1 MQAGQLSGHDS
12 DSRNAIK
19 ILASMFSALIVA
31 AATPA
36 TAQDYPTRPVRV
48 IASSAAGGISDI
60 FMRTLGDELHKRW
73 GQPVIIE
80 NRPGG
85 NFNIGARACA
95 EAPPNGHTICIMSN
109 EAVTYN
115 LYLYKKL
122 PFDLEN
128 GIVPLTNL
136 FFLTQALAVN
146 SDLNVKNLDE
156 LVAVAKAKPKTLSY
170 SAPAAPLVLFVENLN
185 RERGIDLVKVPFK
198 GGGDAINGVLTGV
211 TPITFLGVGNMLAHL
226 RSGRMTALLF
236 DGEKRA
242 ALFPDVPTLQD
253 FGYRGPLTRSYFAL
267 YAPAGTPR
275 AMMQKLAADIRA
287 IANEPEFRDRHLVQ
301 RGLEPVFN
309 TPDEFAD
316 YLKQD
321 RMNAKRVV
329 DQAGLA
335 PQ

>member
-1 MQAGQLSGHDS
+1 MMRDAG
-12 DSRNAIK
+12 R
-19 ILASMFSALIVA
+19 ALVA
-31 AATPA
+31 AAVVALALPA
-36 TAQDYPTRPVRV
+36 AAQDYPSKPMRV

-60 FMRTLGDELHKRW
+60 FMRTLGEQLHKRW

-85 NFNIGARACA
+85 NFNIGSRACA
-95 EAPPNGHTICIMSN
+95 EAAPDGYTICIMSN

-136 FFLTQALAVN
+136 FFINQALAVN
-146 SDLNVKNLDE
+146 ADLKARTLDE
-156 LVAVAKAKPKTLSY
+156 LVAVAKARPKTLSY
-170 SAPAAPLVLFVENLN
+170 SAPAAPLILFVEHLN
-185 RERGIDLVKVPFK
+185 KQYGIDLVKVPFK

-226 RSGRMTALLF
+226 RSGRMNVLLF
-236 DGEKRA
+236 DGERRLP
-242 ALFPDVPTLQD
+242 LFPETPTLTEL
-253 FGYRGPLTRSYFAL
+253 GYKGPLTRSYFAL

-275 AMMQKLAADIRA
+275 EMMAKVAADVRA
-287 IANEPEFRDRHLVQ
+287 IAGEPDFLDKHFIQ
-301 RGLEPVFN
+301 RGLEPVLN
-309 TPDEFAD
+309 TPEEFAA

-321 RMNAKRVV
+321 RLNAKKVV
-329 DQAGLA
+329 DEAGLV

>member
-1 MQAGQLSGHDS
+1 MGRDLS
-12 DSRNAIK
+12 RV
-19 ILASMFSALIVA
+19 LVA
-31 AATPA
+31 AALAAFALPA
-36 TAQDYPTRPVRV
+36 AAQDYPSKPMRV

-60 FMRTLGDELHKRW
+60 FMRTLGEQLHKRW

-85 NFNIGARACA
+85 NFNIGSRACA
-95 EAPPNGHTICIMSN
+95 DAAPDGYTICIMSN

-122 PFDLEN
+122 PFDIEN

-136 FFLTQALAVN
+136 FFINQALAV
-146 SDLNVKNLDE
+146 SADLKARTLDE
-156 LVAVAKAKPKTLSY
+156 LVAVAKARPKTLSY
-170 SAPAAPLVLFVENLN
+170 SAPAAPLILFIEHLN
-185 RERGIDLVKVPFK
+185 KQYGIDLVKVPFK

-226 RSGRMTALLF
+226 RSGRMNVLLF
-236 DGEKRA
+236 DGERRLP
-242 ALFPDVPTLQD
+242 LFPETPTLTEL
-253 FGYRGPLTRSYFAL
+253 GYKGPLTRSYFAL

-275 AMMQKLAADIRA
+275 EMLAKVATDVRA
-287 IANEPEFRDRHLVQ
+287 IAGEPEFLDKHFIQ
-301 RGLEPVFN
+301 RGLEPVLD
-309 TPDEFAD
+309 TPDEFAA

-321 RMNAKRVV
+321 RLNAKKVV
-329 DQAGLA
+329 DEAGLV